1 MLLHC
6 WLIYNNAATSSKRT
20 SSFWEQEYPVNLE
33 SNVYVLSSVELSC
46 YALIPEPCW
55 DTDGISYSSDT
66 LRLNNL
72 HGTHTTTTKESSRQN
87 IIVFSLVLTEKQYT
101 AQHPNCTLM
110 STNTVT
116 SKEYLSWQRENLDTT
131 ACVSAEVAIVAA
143 FVLALTSW
151 PGQRQPYLW
160 NTQSPAWLLLLPCP
174 G

>member
-1 MLLHC
+1 M
-6 WLIYNNAATSSKRT
+6 
-20 SSFWEQEYPVNLE
+20 
-33 SNVYVLSSVELSC
+33 LSSVELSY

-101 AQHPNCTLM
+101 AQHPNCTSLA
-110 STNTVT
+110 TTT
-116 SKEYLSWQRENLDTT
+116 TPKQYLSWQCENLDTT
-131 ACVSAEVAIVAA
+131 VCVDAEVAIVAA
-143 FVLALTSW
+143 FALILTSW
-151 PGQRQPYLW
+151 PGQRQPYPLL
-160 NTQSPAWLLLLPCP
+160 NAQSQASLLLPCP